1 METPRQI
8 PSPAMLQA
16 CHSPVTLQIS
26 ITCERLFCASQG
38 TNGLHNPLSAKQ
50 EAAMDRET
58 GTDTQQSSAP
68 GTLEKFHLGLAAD
81 GMTCAL
87 VFVDEHHRSIACIA
101 SFADLDGFIVSL
113 TRAATEMARRRTMLM
128 EDDAPSTDDVRPAAF
143 NIASSNFRLCAD
155 DGYIV
160 GSLVDDDGQ
169 VVPIRMRP
177 DVANEMTRN
186 MLKTARVAS
195 AC

>member
-1 METPRQI
+1 MAI
-8 PSPAMLQA
+8 
-16 CHSPVTLQIS
+16 
-26 ITCERLFCASQG
+26 AS
-38 TNGLHNPLSAKQ
+38 
-50 EAAMDRET
+50 
-58 GTDTQQSSAP
+58 GTDTQSPAP

-87 VFVDEHHRSIACIA
+87 VFVDEHHHSIACIA
-101 SFADLDGFIVSL
+101 SFADLNGFIVSL
-113 TRAATEMARRRTMLM
+113 TRAATEMARRRAMLM
-128 EDDAPSTDDVRPAAF
+128 QDDVPATDDDDDDVVAIAGTGDDRQAAF
-143 NIASSNFRLCAD
+143 NVASSTFRLCAD

-186 MLKTARVAS
+186 MLKTAQVAS

>member
-1 METPRQI
+1 M
-8 PSPAMLQA
+8 
-16 CHSPVTLQIS
+16 
-26 ITCERLFCASQG
+26 ASEPG
-38 TNGLHNPLSAKQ
+38 A
-50 EAAMDRET
+50 
-58 GTDTQQSSAP
+58 DTQQSWAP

-101 SFADLDGFIVSL
+101 SFADLNGFIVSL
-113 TRAATEMARRRTMLM
+113 TRAATEMARRRAMHM
-128 EDDAPSTDDVRPAAF
+128 QDDAPATDDDRAAAF

-155 DGYIV
+155 DGCIV
-160 GSLVDDDGQ
+160 GSLIDDDGQ

-186 MLKTARVAS
+186 MLRTARVAS

>member
-1 METPRQI
+1 MAI
-8 PSPAMLQA
+8 
-16 CHSPVTLQIS
+16 
-26 ITCERLFCASQG
+26 AS
-38 TNGLHNPLSAKQ
+38 
-50 EAAMDRET
+50 
-58 GTDTQQSSAP
+58 GTDTQSSAP

-81 GMTCAL
+81 GMSCAL
-87 VFVDEHHRSIACIA
+87 VFVDEHHHSIACIA
-101 SFADLDGFIVSL
+101 SFADLNGFIVSL
-113 TRAATEMARRRTMLM
+113 TRAATEMARRRAMLM
-128 EDDAPSTDDVRPAAF
+128 QHDAPATDDDDDDVVAIAGTGNDRQAAF
-143 NIASSNFRLCAD
+143 NITSSTFRLCAD

-186 MLKTARVAS
+186 MLKTAPPAS

>member
-1 METPRQI
+1 M
-8 PSPAMLQA
+8 
-16 CHSPVTLQIS
+16 
-26 ITCERLFCASQG
+26 AS
-38 TNGLHNPLSAKQ
+38 
-50 EAAMDRET
+50 ET
-58 GTDTQQSSAP
+58 GTETQQSSAP

-81 GMTCAL
+81 GTTCAL

-101 SFADLDGFIVSL
+101 SFADLNGFIISL
-113 TRAATEMARRRTMLM
+113 TRAATEMARRRAMLLQ
-128 EDDAPSTDDVRPAAF
+128 DDVSSMDDDVTAVIGSDDGRAAAF
-143 NIASSNFRLCAD
+143 NIASSNFQLCAD

-160 GSLVDDDGQ
+160 GSLVGDNGQ

-186 MLKTARVAS
+186 MLKTARAAS

>member
-1 METPRQI
+1 MAI
-8 PSPAMLQA
+8 
-16 CHSPVTLQIS
+16 
-26 ITCERLFCASQG
+26 AS
-38 TNGLHNPLSAKQ
+38 
-50 EAAMDRET
+50 
-58 GTDTQQSSAP
+58 GTDTQSSAP

-81 GMTCAL
+81 GMSCAL
-87 VFVDEHHRSIACIA
+87 VFVDEHHHSIACIA
-101 SFADLDGFIVSL
+101 SFADLNGFIVSL
-113 TRAATEMARRRTMLM
+113 TRAATEMARRRAMVM
-128 EDDAPSTDDVRPAAF
+128 QDEAPATDDDDDIVAVAATGDHRQAAF
-143 NIASSNFRLCAD
+143 NIASSSFRLCTD

-186 MLKTARVAS
+186 MLKTAQVAS

>member
-1 METPRQI
+1 MAHEP
-8 PSPAMLQA
+8 
-16 CHSPVTLQIS
+16 
-26 ITCERLFCASQG
+26 
-38 TNGLHNPLSAKQ
+38 
-50 EAAMDRET
+50 
-58 GTDTQQSSAP
+58 GTDTQQSCAP
-68 GTLEKFHLGLAAD
+68 GTLEKFHVGLAAD

-101 SFADLDGFIVSL
+101 SFADLNGFIVSL

-128 EDDAPSTDDVRPAAF
+128 EDDVPPTADDRSAAF
-143 NIASSNFRLCAD
+143 NVASSTFRLCAD

-160 GSLVDDDGQ
+160 GALVDDDGQ
-169 VVPIRMRP
+169 AVPIRMRP

-195 AC
+195 NC

>member
-1 METPRQI
+1 M
-8 PSPAMLQA
+8 
-16 CHSPVTLQIS
+16 
-26 ITCERLFCASQG
+26 ASE
-38 TNGLHNPLSAKQ
+38 P
-50 EAAMDRET
+50 
-58 GTDTQQSSAP
+58 GTDIQQSCAP

-101 SFADLDGFIVSL
+101 SFADLNGFIVSL
-113 TRAATEMARRRTMLM
+113 TRAAEEMARRRAMIT
-128 EDDAPSTDDVRPAAF
+128 EDGAPSTDDDGVAVTATDDDRPAAF
-143 NIASSNFRLCAD
+143 NIASATFGLCAD

-160 GSLVDDDGQ
+160 GSLVDDGGRI
-169 VVPIRMRP
+169 VPIRMRP

-186 MLKTARVAS
+186 MLKTSPVAS

>member
-1 METPRQI
+1 MAI
-8 PSPAMLQA
+8 
-16 CHSPVTLQIS
+16 
-26 ITCERLFCASQG
+26 AS
-38 TNGLHNPLSAKQ
+38 
-50 EAAMDRET
+50 
-58 GTDTQQSSAP
+58 GTDTQSSAP

-87 VFVDEHHRSIACIA
+87 VFVDEHHHSIACIA
-101 SFADLDGFIVSL
+101 SFADLNGFIVSL
-113 TRAATEMARRRTMLM
+113 HRAASEMARRRAKLM
-128 EDDAPSTDDVRPAAF
+128 QDDAPATDDDVVAIAGTGDDRQAAF
-143 NIASSNFRLCAD
+143 NIASSTFRLCAD

-186 MLKTARVAS
+186 MLKTAQVAS

>member
-1 METPRQI
+1 
-8 PSPAMLQA
+8 
-16 CHSPVTLQIS
+16 
-26 ITCERLFCASQG
+26 LFE
-38 TNGLHNPLSAKQ
+38 KQ

-58 GTDTQQSSAP
+58 VTDTQQSSAP

-81 GMTCAL
+81 GTTCAL
-87 VFVDEHHRSIACIA
+87 VFVDERHRSIACIA
-101 SFADLDGFIVSL
+101 SYADLNGFIVSL
-113 TRAATEMARRRTMLM
+113 TRAATEMARRRAMLM
-128 EDDAPSTDDVRPAAF
+128 QDDAIAADDDVMAVSGSDDDRPAGF
-143 NIASSNFRLCAD
+143 NIASSNFRLCPE

-160 GSLVDDDGQ
+160 GSLVDDNGQ
-169 VVPIRMRP
+169 VLPICMRP

>member
-1 METPRQI
+1 MAI
-8 PSPAMLQA
+8 
-16 CHSPVTLQIS
+16 
-26 ITCERLFCASQG
+26 AS
-38 TNGLHNPLSAKQ
+38 
-50 EAAMDRET
+50 
-58 GTDTQQSSAP
+58 GTDTQSSAP
-68 GTLEKFHLGLAAD
+68 GMLEKFHLGLAAD

-87 VFVDEHHRSIACIA
+87 VFVDEHRHSIACIA
-101 SFADLDGFIVSL
+101 SFADLNGFIVSL
-113 TRAATEMARRRTMLM
+113 TQAATEMARRRAMLM
-128 EDDAPSTDDVRPAAF
+128 QDDAPASDDDDDVVAITGTGDDRQAAF
-143 NIASSNFRLCAD
+143 NIASSTFRLCTD

-186 MLKTARVAS
+186 MLKTAQVAS

>member
-1 METPRQI
+1 M
-8 PSPAMLQA
+8 A
-16 CHSPVTLQIS
+16 
-26 ITCERLFCASQG
+26 G
-38 TNGLHNPLSAKQ
+38 TVRCPEK
-50 EAAMDRET
+50 EAAMAIEP
-58 GTDTQQSSAP
+58 GTDTQQAGAP

-87 VFVDEHHRSIACIA
+87 VFVDEHHHSIACIA
-101 SFADLDGFIVSL
+101 SFADLNGFIVSL
-113 TRAATEMARRRTMLM
+113 TRAATEMARRRAIVMRG
-128 EDDAPSTDDVRPAAF
+128 DAAATGDDVDVDVDVTGAGDDRQAAF
-143 NIASSNFRLCAD
+143 NIASSAFRLCAD

-169 VVPIRMRP
+169 VMPIRMRA

-186 MLKTARVAS
+186 MLKTAQVAS

>member
-1 METPRQI
+1 M
-8 PSPAMLQA
+8 
-16 CHSPVTLQIS
+16 
-26 ITCERLFCASQG
+26 AS
-38 TNGLHNPLSAKQ
+38 
-50 EAAMDRET
+50 ET
-58 GTDTQQSSAP
+58 GTETQQSSAP

-81 GMTCAL
+81 GTTCAL

-101 SFADLDGFIVSL
+101 SFADLNGFIISL
-113 TRAATEMARRRTMLM
+113 TRAATEMARRRAMLLQ
-128 EDDAPSTDDVRPAAF
+128 DDASSVDDDVTAVIGSGDGRAAAF
-143 NIASSNFRLCAD
+143 NVASSNFQRCAD

-160 GSLVDDDGQ
+160 GSLVDDNGQ

-186 MLKTARVAS
+186 MLKTAQAAS

>member
-1 METPRQI
+1 
-8 PSPAMLQA
+8 
-16 CHSPVTLQIS
+16 
-26 ITCERLFCASQG
+26 
-38 TNGLHNPLSAKQ
+38 
-50 EAAMDRET
+50 MDRET
-58 GTDTQQSSAP
+58 VTDTQPSSAP

-81 GMTCAL
+81 GTTCAL
-87 VFVDEHHRSIACIA
+87 VFVDERHRSIACIA
-101 SFADLDGFIVSL
+101 SYADLNGFIVSL
-113 TRAATEMARRRTMLM
+113 TQAAAEMARRRSMLM
-128 EDDAPSTDDVRPAAF
+128 QDDAFATDDDVMAVSGADDDRPAGF

-160 GSLVDDDGQ
+160 GALVDDNGQ
-169 VVPIRMRP
+169 VLPICMRP

>member
-1 METPRQI
+1 MNRE
-8 PSPAMLQA
+8 A
-16 CHSPVTLQIS
+16 C
-26 ITCERLFCASQG
+26 
-38 TNGLHNPLSAKQ
+38 
-50 EAAMDRET
+50 
-58 GTDTQQSSAP
+58 TDTQQSSAP

-113 TRAATEMARRRTMLM
+113 TRAATEMARRRTMQ
-128 EDDAPSTDDVRPAAF
+128 DDAPSTDDVRPAAF
-143 NIASSNFRLCAD
+143 NIASSNFRLCAS

-186 MLKTARVAS
+186 MLKPARVAS

>member
-1 METPRQI
+1 M
-8 PSPAMLQA
+8 
-16 CHSPVTLQIS
+16 
-26 ITCERLFCASQG
+26 AS
-38 TNGLHNPLSAKQ
+38 
-50 EAAMDRET
+50 ET
-58 GTDTQQSSAP
+58 GTDNQQSSVP

-81 GMTCAL
+81 GTTCAL

-101 SFADLDGFIVSL
+101 SLADLNGFIVSL
-113 TRAATEMARRRTMLM
+113 TRAATEMARRRAMLM
-128 EDDAPSTDDVRPAAF
+128 QDDASTDDDDVAAVGLDDDRPAAF
-143 NIASSNFRLCAD
+143 NIASSAFRLCGG

-160 GSLVDDDGQ
+160 GSLIDDDGQ

-186 MLKTARVAS
+186 MLKTVRVAS